1 MEQLISEYIKRMH
14 TALEL
19 PAMKEVPKLAAA
31 MQLAWKNKKT
41 IYLCGNGGSAG
52 NANHLANDF
61 LYGAGVKNGIGL
73 RIDSLSANP
82 AVITCLAND
91 IGYENI
97 YSEQLRVK
105 IQSVSTRV
113 NNARNDD
120 PSLVEYAVIDES
132 QPLSLF

>member
-31 MQLAWKNKKT
+31 MQLVWKNKKT

-61 LYGAGVKNGIGL
+61 LYGAGVINAAPEGT
-73 RIDSLSANP
+73 SLA
-82 AVITCLAND
+82 A
-91 IGYENI
+91 
-97 YSEQLRVK
+97 
-105 IQSVSTRV
+105 IQSTAPEVANALTRDY
-113 NNARNDD
+113 RE
-120 PSLVEYAVIDES
+120 LVKAFDKKK
-132 QPLSLF
+132 

>member
-73 RIDSLSANP
+73 RIDSLAR
-82 AVITCLAND
+82 T
-91 IGYENI
+91 
-97 YSEQLRVK
+97 Q
-105 IQSVSTRV
+105 QSLLVLQTTLV
-113 NNARNDD
+113 TKTFI
-120 PSLVEYAVIDES
+120 PSNCA
-132 QPLSLF
+132 